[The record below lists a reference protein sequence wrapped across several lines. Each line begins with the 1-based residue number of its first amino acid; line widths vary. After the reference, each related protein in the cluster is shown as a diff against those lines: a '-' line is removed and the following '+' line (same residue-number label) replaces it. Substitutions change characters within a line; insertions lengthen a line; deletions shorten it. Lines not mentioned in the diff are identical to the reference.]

1 MKMTMTQALQ
11 WVEEL
16 NAELKREFEAGYSN
30 LTWQPITVTEGR
42 KWFKLMHG
50 TSAWGFLA
58 KENGVYKGS
67 VVQAGD
73 LMKPAN
79 WKVPARHSRG
89 NVLNGS
95 ARYQWTGPHYL

>member
-42 KWFKLMHG
+42 KWFKLSQG
-50 TSAWGFLA
+50 TMVWGFLA
-58 KENGVYKGS
+58 KDNDVYKGS
-67 VVQAGD
+67 AVKAGD
-73 LMKPAN
+73 LMRPAD
-79 WKVPARHSRG
+79 WRAPARQSRG
-89 NVLNGS
+89 NVLDNS
-95 ARYQWTGPHYL
+95 ARYKWTGPHYL